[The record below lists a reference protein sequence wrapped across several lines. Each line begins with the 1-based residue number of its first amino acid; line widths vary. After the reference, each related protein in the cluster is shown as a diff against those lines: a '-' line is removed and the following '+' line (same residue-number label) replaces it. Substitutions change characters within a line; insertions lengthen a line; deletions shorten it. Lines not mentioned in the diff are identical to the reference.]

1 MVPRCERNS
10 ILDIPGWRLEN
21 SSPTKQPPSASPLS
35 FIPVNMLRYLWKGLI
50 PRLFLWNNECILQV
64 ANLGRQRSGR
74 KSGNEM
80 KEEMIVW
87 FQILIVHLR
96 GKMNNENF
104 ESDSSHKLKDW
115 RLAWLDVTLTSCHLA
130 RPRLETETQKHLTF
144 LLTSCIFVD
153 IEKFLFFLK
162 TWLIG

>member
-35 FIPVNMLRYLWKGLI
+35 FIAVNMLRYLWKGLI

-130 RPRLETETQKHLTF
+130 RPRLETENSKALDF
-144 LLTSCIFVD
+144 SIDYLYFCRYWEVP
-153 IEKFLFFLK
+153 LFF
-162 TWLIG
+162 